1 MTREAEE
8 KELVVAH
15 TLVVSWQYLLLGGCI
30 AHGRPAIAKA
40 HQEVCGDTEPG
51 PQMNLSP

>member
-15 TLVVSWQYLLLGGCI
+15 TLVVSWQYFLLGGCI